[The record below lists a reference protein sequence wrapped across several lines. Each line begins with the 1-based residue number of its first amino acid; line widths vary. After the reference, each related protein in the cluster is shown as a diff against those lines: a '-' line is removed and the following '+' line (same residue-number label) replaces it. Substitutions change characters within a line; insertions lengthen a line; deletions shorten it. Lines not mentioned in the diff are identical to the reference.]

1 MGTATGHDLN
11 REVEA
16 ARRGFAEQA
25 LCSSLTGG
33 GEGPC
38 NSTARA
44 IPWTWSMAKSKRDE
58 RGAQYW
64 KTEDADPRH
73 DHDVLIALDENR
85 GINNR

>member
-1 MGTATGHDLN
+1 
-11 REVEA
+11 
-16 ARRGFAEQA
+16 
-25 LCSSLTGG
+25 
-33 GEGPC
+33 
-38 NSTARA
+38 
-44 IPWTWSMAKSKRDE
+44 MAKSKRDE